1 MNLFDRVIRQGQ
13 LLFGVAITAF
23 GAEHLVCARFG
34 QSVVPVIPWV
44 PGNHPWFAYLVGI
57 GLLVAGFSIEA
68 KVRPHVSGTAIAIF
82 LFGCFLVLWVPQLIA
97 APLDLGIRTRAF
109 ETLTVCAAALM
120 LAGSQSDQASE
131 SWQNSASLFFTIGRY
146 FFAVSAVI
154 FGVDHFF
161 ILGFIASLIPNWI
174 PFHMFWAW
182 FTGAAFIAA
191 GLSIAMGWKARLGAA
206 WLGIMFFLWFVLLHA
221 PRVLSAPRSHDPNEW
236 SSAFIALGICG
247 GSWICASAMSVQQ
260 EFRVLVAQAA

>member
-1 MNLFDRVIRQGQ
+1 
-13 LLFGVAITAF
+13 
-23 GAEHLVCARFG
+23 
-34 QSVVPVIPWV
+34 
-44 PGNHPWFAYLVGI
+44 
-57 GLLVAGFSIEA
+57 
-68 KVRPHVSGTAIAIF
+68 
-82 LFGCFLVLWVPQLIA
+82 
-97 APLDLGIRTRAF
+97 
-109 ETLTVCAAALM
+109 M
-120 LAGSQSDQASE
+120 LAGTHAGQSTGL
-131 SWQNSASLFFTIGRY
+131 WRNSASLLVSIGRS
-146 FFAVSAVI
+146 FFAISAVI

-174 PFHMFWAW
+174 PLHMFWAW

-191 GLSIAMGWKARLGAA
+191 GLSIAMGWKARWGAS

-247 GSWICASAMSVQQ
+247 SSWICASAMSVQQ